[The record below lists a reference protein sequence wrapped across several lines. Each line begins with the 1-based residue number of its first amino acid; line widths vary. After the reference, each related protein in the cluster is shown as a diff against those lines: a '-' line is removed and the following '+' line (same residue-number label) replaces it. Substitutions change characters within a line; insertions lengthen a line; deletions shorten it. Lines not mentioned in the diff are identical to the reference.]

1 MTISPVGL
9 EDSFDEEVEHVG
21 ILRSTSG
28 NLPKLLNRISA
39 RKRALGAVLYTGMA
53 NENPAASLKID
64 MLYPSYIVRN
74 WVSVPQED

>member
-53 NENPAASLKID
+53 N
-64 MLYPSYIVRN
+64 
-74 WVSVPQED
+74 